1 MTIFNLEAANLAIDP
16 SGSGPLFFCVA
27 DAGIEST
34 PFEREGRAMVTREAG
49 AGAVMAVGTPRVPAK
64 RKSCCLFSGYKSDP
78 LPQTQTIKNVGKM
91 MVFTFTDR
99 FR

>member
-1 MTIFNLEAANLAIDP
+1 MTIFNLEVANFAIDP

-49 AGAVMAVGTPRVPAK
+49 AGAVMAVGTPGVPAK
-64 RKSCCLFSGYKSDP
+64 RKNCCLFFGYKSDP
-78 LPQTQTIKNVGKM
+78 LPQTQTIKIRRWMKL
-91 MVFTFTDR
+91 
-99 FR
+99 